1 MAGTT
6 YHEQPAARRAFKD
19 SIFRMLFSD
28 KEKLLTL
35 YNAVN
40 GTNYQDP
47 GLLEVNT
54 LKNAIYMAVHNDISF
69 LAGDSLSL
77 YEHQSTCS
85 GNLTLRFLFYVS
97 DLFSS
102 LTRDSNLYGRKGV
115 RLPAPRF
122 LIFYNGEEETEERK
136 VLRLSELY
144 AVQEDQPALELEA
157 VLLNINPG
165 YNEKPK
171 QDCPILGEYVT
182 YTTKVRQYAKEM
194 ELTQAVE
201 RAMEECIREGILAD
215 FLQKNRSEAKKVSIY
230 EYDAERHI
238 RMEREEAMEEGM
250 EKGIVLGQQEM
261 LMKQVQKK
269 LQKGYTLPEIADAL
283 ETEEAEIQKI
293 MKAMEEENI
302 PV

>member
-1 MAGTT
+1 MADTIH
-6 YHEQPAARRAFKD
+6 HEQLAARRAFKD

-102 LTRDSNLYGRKGV
+102 LTRNSNLYGRKGV
-115 RLPAPRF
+115 RL
-122 LIFYNGEEETEERK
+122 
-136 VLRLSELY
+136 
-144 AVQEDQPALELEA
+144 PALELEA

-165 YNEKPK
+165 YNEKLK

-201 RAMEECIREGILAD
+201 RAIEECIREGILAG

-250 EKGIVLGQQEM
+250 EKGMVLGQQEM
-261 LMKQVQKK
+261 LTKLIQKK
-269 LQKGYTLPEIADAL
+269 LQKGYTFPEIADAL